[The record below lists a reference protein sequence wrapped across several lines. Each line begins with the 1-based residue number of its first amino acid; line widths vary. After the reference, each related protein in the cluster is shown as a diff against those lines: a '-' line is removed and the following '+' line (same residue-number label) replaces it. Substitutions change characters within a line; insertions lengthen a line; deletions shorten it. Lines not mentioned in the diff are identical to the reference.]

1 MCIVRSLWTI
11 HNVALD
17 YIRWGGF
24 VATVRMILEM
34 PYNTSLEQHVFG
46 LPLQGVK
53 KEQKTLNIR
62 FEFASLYLFT
72 NKEAIIW

>member
-1 MCIVRSLWTI
+1 M
-11 HNVALD
+11 
-17 YIRWGGF
+17 
-24 VATVRMILEM
+24 VRMILEM

-72 NKEAIIW
+72 NKEAII

>member
-1 MCIVRSLWTI
+1 MCKLRSLWTI

-53 KEQKTLNIR
+53 KNKKHLTLDS
-62 FEFASLYLFT
+62 SLHLYT
-72 NKEAIIW
+72 YSQTKKQSI